1 MENQLHTT
9 PHKHLQTLGKDLE
22 VNVSTT
28 ERVVSLLSGS
38 LMLYNSLAKKN
49 RNYPRAL
56 LSAYMIYRGAT
67 GYCAGYKLAGK
78 TLDPPKVSNI
88 NIRFFVTVNKPVYF
102 VYQNWR
108 NLENLPSIMKHL
120 ENVAIIDDE
129 ISEWTATIPGKI
141 GQLKWKSAITKDVEN
156 REIHW
161 RSFGEALIHNVGK
174 VEFHDNGNF
183 GTKMEVMISYRA
195 PMAETGEMVGKVLNP
210 IFANMIEQ
218 DVNRFKE
225 FVENS

>member
-1 MENQLHTT
+1 MKNQLHTT
-9 PHKHLQTLGKDLE
+9 PHQHLQVTGRDSE
-22 VNVSTT
+22 INVSTT

-38 LMLYNSLAKKN
+38 LMLYNSLAKKKK
-49 RNYPRAL
+49 NYPRAL
-56 LSAYMIYRGAT
+56 LSAYMIYRGAS
-67 GYCAGYKLAGK
+67 GHCPGYKLAGK
-78 TLDPPKVSNI
+78 TLEPPKVSNI

-108 NLENLPSIMKHL
+108 NLENLPSIMNHL
-120 ENVAIIDDE
+120 ENVTVIDDE
-129 ISEWTATIPGKI
+129 ISEWTVTIPGKI
-141 GQLKWKSAITKDVEN
+141 GQLKWKSAITKDIEN

-174 VEFHDNGNF
+174 VEFHDNGSF

-195 PMAETGEMVGKVLNP
+195 PMAETGEMIGKVLNP

-218 DVNRFKE
+218 DVNRFKD